1 MPNGIYSGGKI
12 AGNKNRK
19 KAIEIQDLSK
29 RTFGY
34 IVSHF
39 HVYKLIE
46 ITCISTDFLRILP
59 INSA

>member
-1 MPNGIYSGGKI
+1 MKSKPEYFEPFT
-12 AGNKNRK
+12 KNVK
-19 KAIEIQDLSK
+19 LAIEIQDLPK

-46 ITCISTDFLRILP
+46 ITCISTDLLRISP
-59 INSA
+59 INST